1 MAHGALI
8 TGLSSLDYDNFTPA
22 VAQSDSD
29 TTDDANQVSSLET
42 AFPAT
47 LQQVSS
53 YDLFDPATGDPVPH
67 QAVNVITGQYIP
79 NPTDPEQGNQRLF
92 TDVTGSVEYTSPSD
106 TQFTPPTI
114 DQAEGVVT
122 NGQVNFS
129 VVASSPV
136 AGTTVKEVLVL
147 FKDATDGGDATT
159 GTSVKWTQVLLS
171 QGADGTWSG
180 GQAAPPSGQVSFI
193 VQAVDS
199 DGNVAMSSNKGVDFT
214 QVPAV
219 QSTGSGL
226 TGAVTSGNP
235 QTDGYYTTTPVTET
249 LTGPAAGT
257 PITYSV
263 DGGATAT
270 AASPVQVN
278 LSSDGTHKIIATDP
292 EGDTTTQTVGIE
304 TQNPTVNTEI
314 AAPEEWQQLDQ
325 RRDNS
330 DHQCLG
336 CFGHSVT
343 ELHRH
348 PPGRIDR
355 SAAGRHERLPDSQ
368 PARGYDD
375 VCRHRDKLRGT
386 HHDQDGDHG
395 RRRLATVGAVRQ
407 RPHGLADRQ
416 RVDHLHGN

>member
-1 MAHGALI
+1 M
-8 TGLSSLDYDNFTPA
+8 
-22 VAQSDSD
+22 
-29 TTDDANQVSSLET
+29 
-42 AFPAT
+42 
-47 LQQVSS
+47 
-53 YDLFDPATGDPVPH
+53 
-67 QAVNVITGQYIP
+67 
-79 NPTDPEQGNQRLF
+79 
-92 TDVTGSVEYTSPSD
+92 EYTSPSD

-136 AGTTVKEVLVL
+136 PGTTVKEVLVL
-147 FKDATDGGDATT
+147 FKDATNGGDATT
-159 GTSVKWTQVLLS
+159 GTSVKWTPVPLS

-214 QVPAV
+214 EVPAV

-226 TGAVTSGNP
+226 SGAVTSGNP

-263 DGGATAT
+263 DGDATAT
-270 AASPVQVN
+270 AVSPVQVN
-278 LSSDGTHKIIATDP
+278 LSSDGTHKIIASDP

-314 AAPEEWQQLDQ
+314 AAPRSGNNWTSGGTTLTISASDASGIQSLSYTAHPRADRPVSRRTSQ
-325 RRDNS
+325 R
-330 DHQCLG
+330 
-336 CFGHSVT
+336 V
-343 ELHRH
+343 
-348 PPGRIDR
+348 
-355 SAAGRHERLPDSQ
+355 PDSQ

-375 VCRHRDKLRGT
+375 VCRHRDKFRGT

-407 RPHGLADRQ
+407 RPQGLADRQ